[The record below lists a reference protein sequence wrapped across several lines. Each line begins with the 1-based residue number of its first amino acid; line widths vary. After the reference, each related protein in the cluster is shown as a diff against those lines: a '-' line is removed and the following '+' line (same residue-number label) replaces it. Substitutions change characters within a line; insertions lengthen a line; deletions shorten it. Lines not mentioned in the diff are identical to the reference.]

1 MAHAQSATS
10 PKTSSLTRLALLA
23 IAAAAATMG
32 LKFLAYFQTGSVG
45 LLSDAVESSA
55 NLVAAMTALFA
66 VWFAARP
73 IDRTHNYGHEKVE
86 FFAGGIEGFLILLA
100 AVAIALVSIERLRDP
115 HELEDIGIGLF
126 VAIIASA
133 INFAVSRILVRTGQ
147 RYGSVA
153 LEADGR
159 HLMTDVITS
168 AGVVIGLIL
177 VRITGV
183 YWLDPVLALLIA
195 LNILW
200 TGYSLIRGSVDGL
213 MDRALSDTAVTAVR
227 EAIEAE
233 LETGET
239 YHALRT
245 RRAGSRD
252 FVDFH
257 LLVPGELT
265 VQRAHEVTHRLEDA
279 VTTALPRAEV
289 TVHVEPIEDPTA
301 WDAAELAPFEE
312 KSPESTQFQAFA
324 HASTG
329 AR

>member
-1 MAHAQSATS
+1 
-10 PKTSSLTRLALLA
+10 
-23 IAAAAATMG
+23 MG

-73 IDRTHNYGHEKVE
+73 VDRTHNYGHEKVE
-86 FFAGGIEGFLILLA
+86 FFAGGIEGFLILIA
-100 AVAIALVSIERLRDP
+100 AVAIALVSIERLRNP
-115 HELEDIGIGLF
+115 HELEGIGIGLI
-126 VAIIASA
+126 VAVIASA
-133 INFAVSRILVRTGQ
+133 INFAVSRILVDAGR

-159 HLMTDVITS
+159 HLMTDVVTS

-183 YWLDPVLALLIA
+183 YWLDPVIALLIA

-213 MDRALSDTAVTAVR
+213 MDRALSDDDVAAVR
-227 EAIEAE
+227 QAIETE
-233 LETGET
+233 IEPGET

-265 VQRAHEVTHRLEDA
+265 VLRAHEVTHRLEDA
-279 VTTALPRAEV
+279 VKSALPRAEV

-301 WDAAELAPFEE
+301 WDAAEIAPFEE
-312 KSPESTQFQAFA
+312 DAPESTQIQAFT
-324 HASTG
+324 HASAG